1 MKGLYLGQNE
11 SCLEKVTQ
19 KSGELSLIG
28 RGDGTEIMIQKIKS
42 QEIFFIEPCVS
53 NETLEF
59 FYILEGT
66 IDCKRNSGNV
76 VLSKGEYFYAHG
88 LKETVSLKTIS
99 DVTLLYVSTEPLF
112 HYLSKGIKEL
122 TTMNKNVEE
131 KDIYT
136 RNHGVR
142 VRDYSIKIAKILGF
156 SCERLEN
163 IVFASLC
170 HDVGKVF
177 VPDEIL
183 NKPGALTEEE
193 FNLVKKHPVDGGEM
207 AQGTFMEKLDEIISQ
222 HHERIDGTGYPN
234 GLKGDEILLEA
245 KIIAIADSF
254 DAMTS
259 DRSYRKAMDMGVAFK
274 ELKNL
279 SGIHY
284 DEKVVEALEKV
295 LIEENKINMNH

>member
-11 SCLEKVTQ
+11 SCMEKVTQ
-19 KSGELSLIG
+19 NSGELSLIAK
-28 RGDGTEIMIQKIKS
+28 GDGTEVMIQKIKS
-42 QEIFFIEPCVS
+42 QEVFFIEPSDS

-59 FYILEGT
+59 FYILEGS
-66 IDCKRNSGNV
+66 INCEKDRENV

-99 DVTLLYVSTEPLF
+99 DVTLLYLSTEPLF

-122 TTMNKNVEE
+122 SSMIKNVEE

-136 RNHGVR
+136 HNHGNR
-142 VRDYSIKIAKILGF
+142 VRDYSIKIAKILGL
-156 SCERLEN
+156 SCESLES
-163 IVFASLC
+163 IIFASLC

-177 VPDEIL
+177 VPNEVL
-183 NKPGALTEEE
+183 NKPGALTKEE
-193 FNLVKKHPVDGGEM
+193 FDLIKKHPVDGGKM

-234 GLKGDEILLEA
+234 GLKGEEILLEA

-274 ELKNL
+274 ELKSL

-295 LIEENKINMNH
+295 LIEENKI

>member
-1 MKGLYLGQNE
+1 MEGLYLGQNG

-19 KSGELSLIG
+19 NSAELSLIG
-28 RGDGTEIMIQKIKS
+28 RGGGAEIMIQKIKS
-42 QEIFFIEPCVS
+42 QEIFFIEPS
-53 NETLEF
+53 EKNGTLEF
-59 FYILEGT
+59 FYI
-66 IDCKRNSGNV
+66 IDGSINCERDKENV
-76 VLSKGEYFYAHG
+76 VLNKGEYFYAHG

-99 DVTLLYVSTEPLF
+99 EVTLLYLSTEPFF

-122 TTMNKNVEE
+122 TSMNRDVEE

-142 VRDYSIKIAKILGF
+142 VRDYSLKIAKTLGL
-156 SCERLEN
+156 SSERLEN

-170 HDVGKVF
+170 HDIGKVF
-177 VPDEIL
+177 VPDEVL
-183 NKPGALTEEE
+183 NKPGRLTEEE
-193 FNLVKKHPVDGGEM
+193 FDLIKKHPVDGAKM
-207 AQGTFMEKLDEIISQ
+207 AQGTFMERLDEIIAQ
-222 HHERIDGTGYPN
+222 HHERIDGSGYPY

-259 DRSYRKAMDMGVAFK
+259 DRSYRKAMDMEVSFK
-274 ELKNL
+274 ELKSL

-284 DEKVVEALEKV
+284 DEKVVEAFEQV
-295 LIEENKINMNH
+295 LREEDKI